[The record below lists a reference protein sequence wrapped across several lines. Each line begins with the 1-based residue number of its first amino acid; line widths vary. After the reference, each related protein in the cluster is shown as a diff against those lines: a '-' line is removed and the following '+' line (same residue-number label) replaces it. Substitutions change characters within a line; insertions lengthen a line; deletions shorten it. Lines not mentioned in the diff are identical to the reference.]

1 VGISDKI
8 IVDKIVTN
16 ISSALPAAAVIEREF
31 TIPAD
36 SPWFSG
42 HFPDNP
48 ILPGVAQLEMV
59 AAAIAGISSKNLYVS
74 RLSRVKFKNLVRP
87 GERLRIEARPAAE
100 PDAFIFSIHAGD
112 KEVCSGNMILSEK
125 ERQQV

>member
-1 VGISDKI
+1 M
-8 IVDKIVTN
+8 VTN
-16 ISSALPAAAVIEREF
+16 SSPLQPSVIETEF
-31 TIPAD
+31 TVPAD

-59 AAAIAGISSKNLYVS
+59 VAAITGISGKNLYVS
-74 RLSRVKFKNLVRP
+74 RLGRVKFKNLVRP
-87 GERLRIEARPAAE
+87 GERLRLQARPTGGLAQG
-100 PDAFIFSIHAGD
+100 PGAFTFSIHAGD

-125 ERQQV
+125 SGQTYEHT